1 MKTLVT
7 GGAGFIGT
15 HLVRN
20 LLNRGLEVVVVD
32 NFTLGHQENV
42 DCFGDNSNYKFYNVN
57 IEETEKF
64 CETLKD
70 EKFDIV
76 YHLAANS
83 DIQKGGRMPSV
94 DFNDTFMTTYSVL
107 ELMRRNDIKNLFFS
121 STSAIYGDKQML
133 LTEDLG
139 DLKPISY
146 YGGAK
151 YASEGFIS
159 SYTFMNDLNT
169 VVFRFPNV
177 IGPNLTHG
185 VIYDFVKKLQNNP
198 NELEILGDGTQT
210 KPYLY
215 VIDLVEAITMFTL
228 DIEMKKGVQV
238 YNAGVETATSVTT
251 IADIVCEE
259 LGYENV
265 KYNYTG
271 GNIGWKGDVPKFQ
284 YDLTKIHN
292 MGWKAKHTSDES
304 VRDTVKFI
312 KENN

>member
-1 MKTLVT
+1 MKALVT

-185 VIYDFVKKLQNNP
+185 VIYDFVNKLQNNP

-228 DIEMKKGVQV
+228 DIEMKKGVQI

-312 KENN
+312 KQNN

>member
-1 MKTLVT
+1 MKALVT

-15 HLVRN
+15 HLVRE
-20 LLNRGLEVVVVD
+20 LLNRNIEVVCVD
-32 NFTLGHQENV
+32 NFTLGKAENV
-42 DCFGDNSNYKFYNVN
+42 DCFKDNLNYKFYQIN
-57 IEETEKF
+57 IEETERF
-64 CETLKD
+64 CEELKD

-121 STSAIYGDKQML
+121 STSAIYGEKKDML
-133 LTEDLG
+133 VETLG

-159 SYTFMNDLNT
+159 SYTHMNDLNT
-169 VVFRFPNV
+169 IIFRFPNV

-185 VIYDFVKKLQNNP
+185 VIYDFTKKLEKNP
-198 NELEILGDGTQT
+198 RELEILGDGTQT
-210 KPYLY
+210 KPYIWVL
-215 VIDLVEAITMFTL
+215 DLVKAIIMFTL
-228 DIEMKKGVQV
+228 EKDINKGVEI
-238 YNAGVETATSVTT
+238 YNAGVETSTSVTK

-259 LGYENV
+259 LGYKDV
-265 KYNYTG
+265 TYKYTG

-284 YDLTKIHN
+284 YNLNKIHEN
-292 MGWKAKHTSDES
+292 GWYAEYTSDDA
-304 VRDTVKFI
+304 VREAVRSI
-312 KENN
+312 KEN